1 MVGQLG
7 GRSAVET
14 LGSHLGILRV
24 WVEGS
29 KVPVEP
35 DPAGIEIL
43 SRLREHLSNS
53 ADTEII
59 LPIHRPRL
67 LASVV
72 LEAAFYPNIGS
83 QLVLLDVGGGEW
95 GAKKH
100 VRDLLGLCEVIRGQD
115 ADRSVVVTDAVDER
129 HVRNDGQL
137 STSTLQADHEITFIR
152 KLSELGHV
160 DTGQFDHV
168 LLFHVDRVDDGVAKQ
183 TNDLFGESDIPVTG
197 IYSMLTRHISGDL
210 PRYGPPDVSD
220 PTVVT
225 PNRPQ
230 IQALEGTVEDSRR
243 YHPNHIA
250 QFGPIRFDV
259 DRKVTLRGVD
269 SGEQRE
275 HFDSAYDKATELQR
289 IGNRRVAN
297 KLFSSIS
304 VFERLPIPAD
314 TFDAIRREIRKEGGK
329 YLAWPTTEYVERV
342 HRLQESEERRIILD
356 LVDAHGHLVNLRD
369 SAAEIS
375 PMYEELQSSIIESV
389 QRGERVM
396 LLLNR
401 KSWKPIVE
409 RALEAD
415 IGEDLAMSD
424 GDLLICGPREA
435 RSARKVDEV
444 LVPGPLPPWLMGLHH
459 HVRTS
464 HVTVLMYDLRWE
476 ATTRRHLRGHVE
488 DVRSIMGMMAS
499 DSFLNVS
506 VDVDRAGLSEVV
518 ELPSEDSD
526 VRTRGDEHE
535 VSDLER
541 LFANSRKF
549 RESRNTRTGM
559 SDRYKI
565 TSARDA
571 RQIIFSGLVLILD
584 GSDGYEWVPVD
595 VISRGDQL
603 VVFDRELRERLWE
616 EHLED
621 YHGGQDGSVLDFI
634 EYWHEAVESLIDESA
649 TEWTIEHGSN
659 DHLNRLALE
668 IKKAGCEKTKSTIKT
683 WLKSIHDTDGAREL
697 VWDPS
702 HVIGPRSVGDLKL
715 ILSMSSIGEGPRPDD
730 VARAMKTIRTAHRKQ
745 GVEFRARRQ
754 SYVEKDPD
762 PRSLE
767 GVDVVTVERISKLDG
782 DYGATDE

>member
-14 LGSHLGILRV
+14 LGSHLGILQV
-24 WVEGS
+24 WVDGS
-29 KVPVEP
+29 KMPVEP
-35 DPAGIEIL
+35 DPTGIEIL

-59 LPIHRPRL
+59 LPIYRPRL
-67 LASVV
+67 MASVL
-72 LEAAFYPNIGS
+72 LEAAFHAKIGS
-83 QLVLLDVGGGEW
+83 QLVLLDVGRGEW

-100 VRDLLGLCEVIRGQD
+100 VRDLLGLCEVIRDQD
-115 ADRSVVVTDAVDER
+115 ADQSLVVTDAVNER

-137 STSTLQADHEITFIR
+137 SSPTSQGGHEITFIR
-152 KLSELGHV
+152 ELSELEHV
-160 DTGQFDHV
+160 DIGQFDHV
-168 LLFHVDRVDDGVAKQ
+168 LLFHVDRVDDGVARQ
-183 TNDLFGESDIPVTG
+183 TNDLFGDLDIPVSG
-197 IYSMLTRHISGDL
+197 IYSMLTRHISRDL

-230 IQALEGTVEDSRR
+230 IQALEGVVEGSRR

-250 QFGPIRFDV
+250 QFGPVRFAE
-259 DRKVTLRGVD
+259 DREITLRGVD
-269 SGEQRE
+269 AGEQRE

-289 IGNRRVAN
+289 DGNRKVAN

-314 TFDAIRREIRKEGGK
+314 TFDAIRREIRKDGGK
-329 YLAWPTTEYVERV
+329 FLAWPTTEYIEQV
-342 HRLQESEERRIILD
+342 HRLQDTEERRIKLD
-356 LVDAHGHLVNLRD
+356 LVDAHDHLLNLRD

-375 PMYEELQSSIIESV
+375 PMYEALQSSIIESV

-415 IGEDLAMSD
+415 IGEDLALSD
-424 GDLLICGPREA
+424 GDLLICGPRDA

-444 LVPGPLPPWLMGLHH
+444 LVPGPLPPWLMSLHH

-476 ATTRRHLRGHVE
+476 ATTRRHILDHAE
-488 DVRSIMGMMAS
+488 DVRSTMGMTS
-499 DSFLNVS
+499 GDSFLNVS
-506 VDVDRAGLSEVV
+506 IDIDRAGLSEVL

-526 VRTRGDEHE
+526 GRTGGDERE
-535 VSDLER
+535 MSDLER
-541 LFANSRKF
+541 LFASSRKF
-549 RESRNTRTGM
+549 RESRNTRTSM
-559 SDRYKI
+559 SDRYKM
-565 TSARDA
+565 TSENDA
-571 RQIIFSGLVLILD
+571 RQIISSGMVLILN
-584 GSDGYEWVPVD
+584 GSDGYEWVPAD
-595 VISRGDQL
+595 VVSPGDQL

-621 YHGGQDGSVLDFI
+621 YHGGQNGMVLDLI
-634 EYWHEAVESLIDESA
+634 EYWHEAVENLIDESA
-649 TEWTIEHGSN
+649 SEWTVDPGSN
-659 DHLNRLALE
+659 DHLNKLALE
-668 IKKAGCEKTKSTIKT
+668 IQKAGSEKTKSTIKT
-683 WLKSIHDTDGAREL
+683 WLKSILDTDGAREL
-697 VWDPS
+697 VWNPS
-702 HVIGPRSVGDLKL
+702 HVIGPRSVGDLQL
-715 ILSMSSIGEGPRPDD
+715 ILSMSSIGEGPRPAD
-730 VARAMKTIRTAHRKQ
+730 VAHAMKITRTAHRKQ

-754 SYVEKDPD
+754 SYVESHPD

-767 GVDVVTVERISKLDG
+767 GVDVITVKRISKVETED
-782 DYGATDE
+782 DVTDE